1 MNSLPL
7 LSTMFSII
15 ESLWRLNGGDS
26 SSSIVLS
33 NDKPPCS
40 PENHRDYY
48 FLLWHSHGDH
58 HFMIASI
65 HTTTIVYFAS
75 FQEAKKKSEPINVC
89 GRESLK
95 DAWQSSCSGTWSMH
109 ARQQT
114 SGNKAFGCSQNE
126 SCHCNAQPW
135 SWVGH
140 WAESFRRV
148 GLEQHPILYLRGHCY
163 LLQVVKAAA
172 PKFLRAE
179 CTVRSKAQRCR
190 SW

>member
-1 MNSLPL
+1 MKTQWRGFKLISC
-7 LSTMFSII
+7 SIQWQATMFTR
-15 ESLWRLNGGDS
+15 ESSRL
-26 SSSIVLS
+26 L
-33 NDKPPCS
+33 
-40 PENHRDYY
+40 
-48 FLLWHSHGDH
+48 FLVMAFSWWPSLHDCVNSYNYNRLLR
-58 HFMIASI
+58 F
-65 HTTTIVYFAS
+65 

-126 SCHCNAQPW
+126 SRHCNAQPW